1 MCCGG
6 YYGAMTDEDI
16 VDDGWAVQ
24 ADTVEELA
32 ETIGVP
38 ADELTKTIDVWNEIV
53 GRGEGIQFYRLAED
67 MAPISEPPF
76 YAIKCTPESVNTD
89 SGPVR
94 SARAEILDLDGNPIP
109 HLFSASKFGFIWS
122 NMYQGGGNL
131 AECLIFGRIARVP
144 HLASNSIS
152 LQTEVLASLLSNTYY
167 SWGRLLRACPYS
179 FDDEAYIWRPF
190 GHCRPHVK
198 NAPQDKPASPKHG
211 QLPSMPPN
219 PLALFHPEHLE
230 ELLLRTHA
238 RFGIDVLAVGL
249 HGTAGNV

>member
-1 MCCGG
+1 MNPEYAHPVRMTLTFIQEHSDIIEHQVGARATTLVQNEQTHEIEDVVYEQNEIQKIAHAHMGVIMCCGG

-38 ADELTKTIDVWNEIV
+38 ADELAKTIDIWNEIAE
-53 GRGEGIQFYRLAED
+53 RGEGIQLYRLAED

-76 YAIKCTPESVNTD
+76 YAIKCTPEFVNTD

-109 HLFSASKFGFIWS
+109 HLFSAGEFGSIWS

-131 AECLIFGRIARVP
+131 AECLIFGRIATR
-144 HLASNSIS
+144 S
-152 LQTEVLASLLSNTYY
+152 
-167 SWGRLLRACPYS
+167 
-179 FDDEAYIWRPF
+179 
-190 GHCRPHVK
+190 
-198 NAPQDKPASPKHG
+198 
-211 QLPSMPPN
+211 
-219 PLALFHPEHLE
+219 ALGVE
-230 ELLLRTHA
+230 
-238 RFGIDVLAVGL
+238 
-249 HGTAGNV
+249 